1 MVYDNNTYTTKAD
14 FKEGFVKFAIKDLY
28 FFEIL

>member
-1 MVYDNNTYTTKAD
+1 MVYDNNTYTTKAH
-14 FKEGFVKFAIKDLY
+14 FEERFVKFAIKDLY